1 MNLRHPLSSLKRTVI
16 ASLLRAYILFLALKE
31 YRNPA
36 AALSAVRM
44 LIKKR
49 EAFSGVPGIAKFFY
63 ANSRFFFN
71 PNLPGFPSRSFNKFI
86 VSELNNSLPFK
97 NGRLRLTTLF
107 LSITKKCPLRC
118 RHCLEWD
125 RLDGIET
132 LSVDDLKV
140 IIGKFQH
147 YGVSQI
153 QISGGEPMAR
163 FEDLLTLV
171 KYTDK
176 STDTWLL
183 TSGYNLS
190 LEKARRLKNAG
201 LTGVRI
207 SLDHWESSKHNEF
220 RGSPL
225 AFGWAVEAAQ
235 NCRKAGLATGLAICV
250 TKESLSEQFLWDYLE
265 FARSTRASF
274 IFLLEPR
281 ETGHFKDSDVRL
293 PAEMLK
299 SVENFYLKVNSSSEF
314 ENYPPLFFPGYHQR
328 RIGCFGAG
336 VRYLYVDSVGSVH
349 ACPFCQ
355 GKMGDSLNDDLAR
368 LIPVISLKGCHL
380 FPNPVPL
387 NTPQTAVIT

>member
-1 MNLRHPLSSLKRTVI
+1 MNLRHPLSSLKRSAI
-16 ASLLRAYILFLALKE
+16 ASLLRTNILFLALRE
-31 YRNPA
+31 YRNPSKA
-36 AALSAVRM
+36 ISAVRM
-44 LIKKR
+44 LVKKR

-63 ANSRFFFN
+63 ANGRFFFN
-71 PNLPGFPSRSFNKFI
+71 PNLPGFPSQSFNKFI

-107 LSITKKCPLRC
+107 LSITKKCPLSC

-125 RLDGIET
+125 RLDGNET

-140 IIGKFQH
+140 IIDKFQR

-163 FEDLLTLV
+163 FEDLLTLLRH
-171 KYTDK
+171 TDHN
-176 STDTWLL
+176 TDTWLL

-190 LEKARRLKNAG
+190 LEKARQLKNAG

-220 RGSPL
+220 RGSPR
-225 AFGWAVEAAQ
+225 AFGWAVEASE

-250 TKESLSEQFLWDYLE
+250 TKESLSEKFLSDYLE
-265 FARSTRASF
+265 FARSIRASF
-274 IFLLEPR
+274 IFILEPR
-281 ETGHFKDSDVRL
+281 DTGHFKDSDVRL
-293 PAEMLK
+293 SAEMLN
-299 SVENFYLKVNSSSEF
+299 SVEDFYLRVNSSPEF
-314 ENYPPLFFPGYHQR
+314 EDYPPLFFPGYHQR

-336 VRYLYVDSVGSVH
+336 VRYLYVDSEGSVH

-368 LIPVISLKGCHL
+368 LIPAISRKGCHL
-380 FPNPVPL
+380 FPKPVHL
-387 NTPQTAVIT
+387 NTPQAAAIT

>member
-1 MNLRHPLSSLKRTVI
+1 MNLRHPLSSLKRIVI
-16 ASLLRAYILFLALKE
+16 ASLLRTNVLLLALKE

-36 AALSAVRM
+36 KAISAVKM
-44 LIKKR
+44 LVKKR
-49 EAFSGVPGIAKFFY
+49 EAFRGVPGMAKFFY
-63 ANSRFFFN
+63 ANRRFFFN
-71 PNLPGFPSRSFNKFI
+71 PNLPGFPSQSFNKFI
-86 VSELNNSLPFK
+86 VSELNNSMPFN
-97 NGRLRLTTLF
+97 NGRSRLTTLF
-107 LSITKKCPLRC
+107 FSITKKCPLRC

-125 RLDGIET
+125 RLDGSDT

-140 IIGKFQH
+140 IIDKFQL

-171 KYTDK
+171 KHTDS

-183 TSGYNLS
+183 TSGYNLT
-190 LEKARRLKNAG
+190 LGKARQLKNAG

-207 SLDHWESSKHNEF
+207 SIDHWESSRHNEF
-220 RGSPL
+220 RGSPR
-225 AFGWAVEAAQ
+225 AFAWAVEATE

-250 TKESLSEQFLWDYLE
+250 MKEFLSEQFLSEYLE
-265 FARSTRASF
+265 FARSIRASF

-281 ETGHFKDSDVRL
+281 ETGHFKDSDVKL
-293 PAEMLK
+293 SAELLK
-299 SVENFYLKVNSSSEF
+299 SIEDFYLRVNSSPDF

-336 VRYLYVDSVGSVH
+336 IRYLYVDSEGSVH

-355 GKMGDSLNDDLAR
+355 GKMGDSLKDDLAR
-368 LIPVISLKGCHL
+368 LIPLISRKGCHL
-380 FPNPVPL
+380 FPKPVY
-387 NTPQTAVIT
+387 VY